1 MADSYVT
8 TSAMLQCTFG
18 MAPSQLTITPEKRVM
33 LAGKP
38 MANIMDFKPMVNIAP
53 FGMCT
58 SLANPT
64 VASAT
69 AAAMG
74 VLTPMPCI
82 PNVVAPWM
90 PGKPDYLI
98 ANQPALLKSC
108 KCQCLWGGSISLT
121 TDGQLGA
128 MNPGLMLS
136 PLTNLPLPR
145 VKFLDPK
152 RIKHDWQPIKSERK
166 TISSKPSE
174 QEKASTP
181 NPKNI
186 NQQITENEDKKEP
199 DELILWDAY
208 WEKDGMKIRFIP
220 HQMKV
225 TLVVVFKFRYNDDAK
240 YDKRKAIFELT
251 FDSSSTIF
259 SQKNPIKIKGTDV
272 SPLLD
277 KFDKIVKDNDQPCY
291 YYRIDEFSP
300 DLSDISL

>member
-18 MAPSQLTITPEKRVM
+18 MAPSQLTVTPEKRVM
-33 LAGKP
+33 LANKP
-38 MANIMDFKPMVNIAP
+38 MANIMDFKPLVNIAP

-108 KCQCLWGGSISLT
+108 KCQCIWGGSISLT

-128 MNPGLMLS
+128 MNTGLMLS
-136 PLTNLPLPR
+136 PLTNQPLPR

-152 RIKHDWQPIKSERK
+152 RIEHDWLPINSQRK
-166 TISSKPSE
+166 TISSKSSE
-174 QEKASTP
+174 QEAP
-181 NPKNI
+181 NPKETR
-186 NQQITENEDKKEP
+186 QQVPESQDKRDP
-199 DELILWDAY
+199 DELVLLDAY
-208 WEKDGMKIRFIP
+208 WEKDGMQIRFIP

-225 TLVVVFKFRYNDDAK
+225 SLIVVFQFSFNDDQH
-240 YDKRKAIFELT
+240 DKSKAVFELT
-251 FDSSSTIF
+251 FDSPNTIF
-259 SQKNPIKIKGTDV
+259 SQKNPIIIKGTDV
-272 SPLLD
+272 SPL
-277 KFDKIVKDNDQPCY
+277 FDRFNKIVKDNDQPCY

-300 DLSDISL
+300 DLSDISF